1 MQISLLLMILT
12 NEIHCL
18 SHLTFH
24 RKWFSLSIN
33 LLGASSPA
41 NSVIESGSFEPRVLF
56 KTPFSPPRFPP
67 TPTSAASFLSFRL
80 LVLAGR
86 QDRLRRF
93 RSVYPPFSRKENK
106 MSGIFID
113 SAQAAPSTIFV
124 DAAPCPIETRS
135 IYILSGE
142 KKKERAWRGIN
153 VLGLFLRKVNRG
165 TFSATNWDEYR
176 GILVDARLP
185 TGV

>member
-1 MQISLLLMILT
+1 MHVSGLSA
-12 NEIHCL
+12 
-18 SHLTFH
+18 SHLSIPSANLVPLTARPLQGSFLAS
-24 RKWFSLSIN
+24 SLSTDI
-33 LLGASSPA
+33 
-41 NSVIESGSFEPRVLF
+41 GSILF
-56 KTPFSPPRFPP
+56 VFSE
-67 TPTSAASFLSFRL
+67 L

-86 QDRLRRF
+86 QDRLWRF

-142 KKKERAWRGIN
+142 KEKEKEREKEREKKEKG
-153 VLGLFLRKVNRG
+153 G
-165 TFSATNWDEYR
+165 TFAHTRCVYLR
-176 GILVDARLP
+176 IIQCY
-185 TGV
+185 T